1 MCDSGYVVDA
11 RRRTEAISKP
21 LLLEVARAYYL
32 HDRSKVDIA
41 QETGLSRWQVARVLT
56 EARESG
62 IVTIRVEDTDPS
74 GPGLAAQVEAN
85 LGVRRVIVVDRGRGA
100 PPFPGID
107 AVAHGLADYL
117 SESVRPGESLGI
129 VWSRIVEALPEKL
142 QQLAPCDVVQLAG
155 ALTFPGDRVGSVEV
169 IRQVARIA
177 EGTAHPIYA
186 PLVAPSGDIASA
198 LMRAPEIAG
207 VMARAARVDHAVVG
221 IGTWTREGSSILPLL
236 PGDLVANTAAAG
248 ATAVISGRVID
259 ADGRPIDVGV
269 GERIVGLAFDQLRA
283 IPNVIGACAGAH
295 RADAVLA
302 AVRGGLVDVLIIDEP
317 LADAL
322 LRS

>member
-1 MCDSGYVVDA
+1 MCNSDGVVDA
-11 RRRTEAISKP
+11 RRRTEAIDRP
-21 LLLEVARAYYL
+21 LVLEVARAYYL

-41 QETGLSRWQVARVLT
+41 RETGLSRWQVARVLT

-62 IVTIRVEDTDPS
+62 IVTIRVEDTEPT
-74 GPGLAAQVEAN
+74 GRGLATRVEET
-85 LGVRRVIVVDRGRGA
+85 LDLRRAIVIPRGRGV

-107 AVAHGLADYL
+107 AVAQGLADYL
-117 SESVRPGESLGI
+117 SETVRPGQALGI
-129 VWSRIVEALPEKL
+129 VWSRIVETLPEKL

-186 PLVAPSGDIASA
+186 PLVAPSGDIATA
-198 LMRAPEIAG
+198 LLRAPEIAG
-207 VMARAARVDHAVVG
+207 VMARADRVDHAVVG

-236 PGDLVANTAAAG
+236 PRDLVTSTAEAG
-248 ATAVISGRVID
+248 ASAVVSGRVID
-259 ADGRPIDVGV
+259 DSGDPIDVGV
-269 GERIVGLAFDQLRA
+269 GELIVGLTLDQLRA

-295 RADAVLA
+295 RADAVRA
-302 AVRGGLVDVLIIDEP
+302 AVRGGLIDVLIVDEP
-317 LADAL
+317 LAEAL
-322 LRS
+322 LDS

>member
-1 MCDSGYVVDA
+1 M
-11 RRRTEAISKP
+11 
-21 LLLEVARAYYL
+21 LEVARAYYL

-41 QETGLSRWQVARVLT
+41 KDAGLSRWQVARILT
-56 EARESG
+56 DARATG
-62 IVTIRVEDTDPS
+62 LVTIRVEDTDPS
-74 GPGLAAQVEAN
+74 GGGLAGRVQDA
-85 LGVRRVIVVDRGRGA
+85 LGVRRVIVVGRSRGA

-107 AVAHGLADYL
+107 AVAHGLADYV
-117 SESVRPGESLGI
+117 SESVRPGEALGI

-169 IRQVARIA
+169 VRQVARIA

-186 PLVAPSGDIASA
+186 PLVAPTGEIATA
-198 LMRAPEIAG
+198 LLRSPEIAG

-236 PGDLVANTAAAG
+236 PEDLVARTAEAG
-248 ATAVISGRVID
+248 AAAVISGRVID
-259 ADGRPIDVGV
+259 AQGRAIDVGV
-269 GERIVGLAFDQLRA
+269 DERILGLSLDQLRA

-295 RADAVLA
+295 RADAVRA
-302 AVRGGLVDVLIIDEP
+302 AVRGGLLDVLIIDEP
-317 LADAL
+317 LAGAL
-322 LRS
+322 LDS